1 MRSLLEPPEGHPD
14 EDGRTAL
21 HYELHG
27 DPDAP
32 PVLLLGSLG
41 SDLHMWDPQI
51 HALSAH
57 HRVIAVDHRGHGGSP
72 PRPGR
77 TRSRTSAATS
87 SRSRHTRDRRAVH
100 FVGLSLGGAVGQW
113 LAAHRPQHLRTLTVR
128 VHGSAVRARAAVAG
142 PGGGRPRRRR
152 RLHRGRRGRTLVTP
166 ELAQRDPELV
176 ARHVAMVRGTTDEGL
191 RGLLRGARAL
201 GRPARPGRIVAPTR

>member
-1 MRSLLEPPEGHPD
+1 MT

-72 PRPGR
+72 APTGPYTIADLGGDVVALLD
-77 TRSRTSAATS
+77 TLAI
-87 SRSRHTRDRRAVH
+87 DAVH

-113 LAAHRPQHLRTLTVR
+113 LAAHRPQHLRTLTVLCTAAQFAPAQPWLDR
-128 VHGSAVRARAAVAG
+128 AAAVRADGVASIADAVV
-142 PGGGRPRRRR
+142 GRWF
-152 RLHRGRRGRTLVTP
+152 TP

-176 ARHVAMVRGTTDEGL
+176 ARHVAMVRGTTDE
-191 RGLLRGARAL
+191 AT
-201 GRPARPGRIVAPTR
+201 RPAARRSRTGTAGPTWRASSHPHW